1 MDFKIEKNIPMF
13 LKSKEDYKYPFQE
26 MEVGDSFNISCN
38 NGIDLRNKRNNVLS
52 CAQNFKKLK
61 TDFKISTRNTS
72 LFNLRVWRVK

>member
-13 LKSKEDYKYPFQE
+13 LNSKEDYKYPFQE

-38 NGIDLRNKRNNVLS
+38 NGFDLRNKRNNVLS
-52 CAQNFKKLK
+52 CAQKFKKIK
-61 TDFKISTRNTS
+61 TDFKISTRNTT